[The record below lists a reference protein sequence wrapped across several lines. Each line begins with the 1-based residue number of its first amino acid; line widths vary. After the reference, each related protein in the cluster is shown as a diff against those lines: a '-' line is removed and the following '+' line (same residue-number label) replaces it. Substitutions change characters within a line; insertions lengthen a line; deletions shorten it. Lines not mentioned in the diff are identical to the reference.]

1 MEENNVTAGPVETGN
16 STTPVSAPE
25 SSGSGIDSGKGEF
38 YNELSKAVDTHSTFL
53 NQKNEDPGKNPLPSE
68 VFSGQKIEEETKENV
83 EEPESTETPEIF
95 IGKTEDLIKGQPE
108 ENPVEV
114 KPEVKQPEAKTFE
127 IDGHILTAEKVHELA
142 KNYHENAKKQYDE
155 YQNFLAEKQQ
165 FEQIKN
171 APESVILKHLKENP
185 DFLAEVMEIAPK
197 FVNNV
202 DGEIQSK
209 KLSETDSKLQERL
222 DRLEKLIQEKEAKEA
237 ERIQQYETQQR
248 QATTQKMFEEVDAH
262 SLARAKELGIP
273 NEEVMD
279 LAHAAIARI
288 NLPEGNPNKLNVS
301 KDDLIKFFNAGL
313 ERKAKYFS
321 AAKASARTDYL
332 REKKS
337 APVPP
342 ASSGSTP
349 KIQPKQFSG
358 FGTEKVNE
366 VENDLLK
373 ALGKIR

>member
-16 STTPVSAPE
+16 STTPVSTPE
-25 SSGSGIDSGKGEF
+25 SARNGIDSGKGEL

-68 VFSGQKIEEETKENV
+68 VFSGQKIEEKSEEKV
-83 EEPESTETPEIF
+83 EETEIPEVSEEKPKEV
-95 IGKTEDLIKGQPE
+95 KVEDKQE
-108 ENPVEV
+108 ENQVDV
-114 KPEVKQPEAKTFE
+114 KEELKQPETKTFE

-222 DRLEKLIQEKEAKEA
+222 DRLEKLVQEKEAKEA

-349 KIQPKQFSG
+349 KIQPKQFNG
-358 FGTEKVNE
+358 FGNEKVSE